1 MTKPTVPQ
9 ISNIDEPLA
18 RILRPL
24 KESVEELT
32 SQRGGKIQK
41 LTDSTSGET
50 LDTVNIKINEII
62 DRLQD

>member
-32 SQRGGKIQK
+32 SQRGSKIQK

-50 LDTVNIKINEII
+50 LDTVIIKINEII